1 MRVLVTSVVS
11 EPTIRYDAP
20 MRRYFSI
27 KEAQERVEA
36 LRVAI
41 ERYRYDYHVLDQET
55 IPAEALD
62 SLKAELV
69 EIESQFPELVTAA
82 SPSQRVAGK
91 PIDGFSKVRH
101 KVPQWS
107 FDDAFDENDIRDFDG
122 RVRRGLE
129 KTVSGI
135 KDISYTTE
143 LKIDGLKVV
152 LEYKAGVLVQAATR
166 GDGTVGEDVTHNV
179 RTIESLPLTLREPI
193 DCIVEGEVWVS
204 TTELERINKERAAQ
218 GEEPFAN
225 PRNLAAGTIRQLDPS
240 VAASRKLGIYVY
252 DIAQLSGME
261 IPGSQFAELSLL
273 KKLGFPV
280 EKHCVLHDSIEGVIA
295 EWTKRSAKK
304 EKLEYWIDGIVVK
317 VDAREYQDVLGYT
330 GKGPRFGIAF
340 KFPAEQVTTI
350 VEDVAFQVGRTGVV
364 TPVAHLRPVRVAGTV
379 VSRAT
384 LHNEDEINRLGVR
397 IGDTVILQK
406 AGDVIPQIVSVVSEL
421 RPKNSKPFV
430 WPQFI
435 AECGGDGKIERVPGQ
450 AAWRCVVRDSLTQQ
464 RRRLAHFASK
474 HAFDIER
481 LGPKQIDVLLENGL
495 IQSYADIF
503 TLERGDL
510 LSLPRFADLSVDNL
524 LAAIEKAKT
533 VSLARL
539 LVGLSIDHVG
549 EETSIVLAKRF
560 ASIDELRTAS
570 IEEIQAVE
578 GVGEI
583 VAASIRTWLDN
594 PLHTKELDS
603 LLSHIVVVRDADRL
617 GSVGGPLSGKT
628 LVVTGTLPTLSRDEA
643 KDLIR
648 VAGGHAAE
656 SVSKKTDYVVAGEN
670 AGSKLDKARE
680 LGVTVIDEAGLKALV
695 GE

>member
-1 MRVLVTSVVS
+1 
-11 EPTIRYDAP
+11 
-20 MRRYFSI
+20 MRRYSNI
-27 KEAQERVEA
+27 REARERVDA
-36 LRVAI
+36 LRAAI

-69 EIESQFPELVTAA
+69 EIESQFPELVTAS

-91 PIDGFSKVRH
+91 PIEGFSKIRH

-129 KTVSGI
+129 KTLSGI
-135 KDISYTTE
+135 KNISYTTE

-152 LEYKAGVLVQAATR
+152 LEYRNGFLVQAATR

-179 RTIESLPLTLREPI
+179 RTIESLPLTLREPV

-204 TTELERINKERAAQ
+204 TTELERINKERNKN

-252 DIAQLSGME
+252 DIAQLSGIE
-261 IPGSQFAELSLL
+261 IPDSQFEELALL

-295 EWTKRSAKK
+295 EWKKRSAKK

-317 VDAREYQDVLGYT
+317 VDAREYQDILGYT

-340 KFPAEQVTTI
+340 KFPAEQVTTV

-364 TPVAHLRPVRVAGTV
+364 TPVAHLHPVRVAGTV

-406 AGDVIPQIVSVVSEL
+406 AGDVIPQIVSVVPEL

-435 AECGGDGKIERVPGQ
+435 AECGDDGKIERVPGQ

-510 LSLPRFADLSVDNL
+510 LSLPRFAELSVDNL
-524 LAAIEKAKT
+524 LSAIDKAKT

-560 ASIDELRTAS
+560 TSIEELRAAS
-570 IEEIQAVE
+570 LEEIQAVE

-583 VAASIRTWLDN
+583 VAASIRSWLDN
-594 PLHTKELDS
+594 PLHAKELDS
-603 LLSHIVVVRDADRL
+603 LLVHITVIRDADRL

-648 VAGGHAAE
+648 AAGGHAAE

-670 AGSKLDKARE
+670 AGSKLDKAQE